1 MPELEAIPTRVKIT
15 RAFKKSPFGGFRGLQ
30 RNNPPL
36 GEEDYDGYF
45 LLMMNR
51 GSCFPHTPPFILE
64 LLN

>member
-45 LLMMNR
+45 LFNVEL
-51 GSCFPHTPPFILE
+51 GE
-64 LLN
+64 LLPAHSPFH